1 MSIQTT
7 SDPAAGQELEL
18 TLELFGTRVRLLA
31 GGPSE
36 GGSPPEA
43 ALAEVEAMLRE
54 MHDRLTRFDPDSEL
68 SGLNSSPTETVA
80 GSSYLTVAVEAAV
93 EAAVRSGGLVDPVMI
108 EALGDVGYSESKAG
122 AEPVPLADALASISD
137 GDRKPASPRSDSP
150 WQKISV
156 DLEAGQVTRP
166 VGVRIDLGGIGKG
179 LAADLAA
186 THLEGFASWCADI
199 GGDLR
204 LGGTAGLDREVGIT
218 HPLSGEVEIRFSL
231 NQGAVATSGIS
242 RRVWRG
248 SGAQGYAHHLLDP
261 STGLPAWTGVI
272 QASAVAGSAREA
284 ETLSKVALL
293 SGPERG
299 AEVLS
304 AGAGGVMVLDSGEV
318 KACGPLA
325 ERLVKGSASSMAK
338 VAVER

>member
-7 SDPAAGQELEL
+7 SDPVSGRESERQLD
-18 TLELFGTRVRLLA
+18 LFGTRVRLLA
-31 GGPSE
+31 AGPSE
-36 GGSPPEA
+36 SGISPES
-43 ALAEVEAMLRE
+43 ALAKVEGMLRE

-68 SGLNSSPTETVA
+68 SALNSAPTETVS
-80 GSSYLTVAVEAAV
+80 GSSYLAVAVQAAIEAA
-93 EAAVRSGGLVDPVMI
+93 ERSGGLIDPVMI
-108 EALGDVGYSESKAG
+108 EALADVGYSESKAG
-122 AEPVPLADALASISD
+122 AESAPLAEVLASASQ
-137 GDRKPASPRSDSP
+137 GDRKIAGPRSDSP
-150 WQKISV
+150 WKKISV
-156 DLEAGQVTRP
+156 DLESGQVTRP

-186 THLEGFASWCADI
+186 SHLGGFSSWGADI

-204 LGGTAGLDREVGIT
+204 LGGSAGLDREVGIT
-218 HPLSGEVEIRFSL
+218 HPFSGEVEIRFSL

-242 RRVWRG
+242 RRVWR
-248 SGAQGYAHHLLDP
+248 SPGAHGYAHHLLDP
-261 STGLPAWTGVI
+261 STGLPAWTGVV
-272 QASAVAGSAREA
+272 QASAVAGSAQEA
-284 ETLSKVALL
+284 ETLSKVAFL

-325 ERLVKGSASSMAK
+325 GRLIEGSASQPAK
-338 VAVER
+338 VSIER